1 MVMLLVEKYHPIL
14 SLPAN
19 ASSCLASHA
28 CPHLCSSI
36 RVQTPSIYIGRRKYS
51 LQTKMSSLPVCCNIN
66 QCIGPNDFYH
76 WNLDDLSHFNRA
88 APARPLRVLPRVA
101 WPLLSRQG
109 GGSFHSRR
117 PPLRALAGGVRKA
130 LSRRCKCCPPPPQGQ
145 GEGRCLCG
153 SSAARG
159 KDCCVQPTQECQ
171 EVLLGDD

>member
-19 ASSCLASHA
+19 ASSCLASYA

-36 RVQTPSIYIGRRKYS
+36 RVQ
-51 LQTKMSSLPVCCNIN
+51 
-66 QCIGPNDFYH
+66 
-76 WNLDDLSHFNRA
+76 RA

-117 PPLRALAGGVRKA
+117 PLLRALAGGVRKA
-130 LSRRCKCCPPPPQGQ
+130 LSQRCKCCPPPPQGQ

-159 KDCCVQPTQECQ
+159 KDCCVQPT
-171 EVLLGDD
+171 